1 MMFVASLLLHFLFTS
16 GNISIFPFQLLIKKK
31 KKKIGPIYLSMFS
44 LHSIKVLWLVS
55 NLLSGSLWYVC
66 WDNSFVLGFFDVLT
80 LSDCVC
86 CYLGVQCRLE
96 EVFNLG
102 HYRWIRKRCYKY
114 TFISISIIILLLC
127 FLKNVLSNL
136 VRLRMYDQ

>member
-1 MMFVASLLLHFLFTS
+1 MVALFLVVCNYISCLHGGHFHFS
-16 GNISIFPFQLLIKKK
+16 FSITYQKK

-44 LHSIKVLWLVS
+44 LHSIKVLWFVS

-66 WDNSFVLGFFDVLT
+66 WDISFVLGFVDVLT

-102 HYRWIRKRCYKY
+102 HCSWIRKRCYKY

-127 FLKNVLSNL
+127 FLKNALSNL
-136 VRLRMYDQ
+136 VRLRNDQ